1 MFKINENY
9 LKLPGS
15 YLFSTI
21 AKKVSAYS
29 AANPDKEI
37 IRLGIG
43 DVTLPLAPVVIDS
56 LHNAVDEMGKAETF
70 HGYAPDLG
78 YEFLRNAI
86 VEHDYKKRGADIS
99 ADEIFVSDGAKS
111 DSGNIGDIF
120 SVDNKIAVC
129 DPVYPVYVDTN
140 AMAGRTG
147 DYIPEQQKWSNVIY
161 MPCTAETNFA
171 PELPKETPDIIYLC
185 FPNNP
190 TGSTITKDELQRW
203 VDYANK
209 VGAVII
215 YDAAYE
221 AYISEENVP
230 HTIYECEGARTCAI
244 ELRSFSKNAGFTGTR
259 LGFTVIPKDL
269 KSGDVML
276 HSLWARRHGT
286 KFNGAPYIIQR
297 AGEAVYTEEGQKQTG
312 EQIAYYMNNAKTIL
326 EGLKSA
332 GYTVSG
338 GVNAPY
344 IWLKTPDKMTSWE
357 FFDYLLENA
366 NVVGTPGSGF
376 GPRGGKIVKIKIIN
390 PNTTQSMTESI
401 ENLARRVARSDT
413 QVWAVTPA
421 SGPDSIECYVDEYL
435 AVPGV
440 LKEVIRGDRE
450 EGADAFIIACFGDPG
465 LQAAREVT
473 SKPVLG
479 ICESAIATAK
489 FIAPYF
495 SIVSVLD
502 RSRKVTEDVVSNYG
516 AEKFCRSIR
525 STGLSV
531 LEFGRDPK
539 KGLEALAYQGKLA
552 VQQDG
557 AECILLGCAGFVDF
571 VEDLSAQLGVPVLD
585 GVMPAVKFAEAMVDM
600 GLRTS
605 KVSTWGFPEQKNIV
619 GFPMFTKQ
627 ELIF

>member
-1 MFKINENY
+1 
-9 LKLPGS
+9 
-15 YLFSTI
+15 
-21 AKKVSAYS
+21 
-29 AANPDKEI
+29 
-37 IRLGIG
+37 
-43 DVTLPLAPVVIDS
+43 
-56 LHNAVDEMGKAETF
+56 
-70 HGYAPDLG
+70 
-78 YEFLRNAI
+78 
-86 VEHDYKKRGADIS
+86 
-99 ADEIFVSDGAKS
+99 
-111 DSGNIGDIF
+111 
-120 SVDNKIAVC
+120 
-129 DPVYPVYVDTN
+129 
-140 AMAGRTG
+140 
-147 DYIPEQQKWSNVIY
+147 
-161 MPCTAETNFA
+161 
-171 PELPKETPDIIYLC
+171 
-185 FPNNP
+185 
-190 TGSTITKDELQRW
+190 
-203 VDYANK
+203 
-209 VGAVII
+209 
-215 YDAAYE
+215 
-221 AYISEENVP
+221 
-230 HTIYECEGARTCAI
+230 
-244 ELRSFSKNAGFTGTR
+244 
-259 LGFTVIPKDL
+259 
-269 KSGDVML
+269 
-276 HSLWARRHGT
+276 
-286 KFNGAPYIIQR
+286 
-297 AGEAVYTEEGQKQTG
+297 
-312 EQIAYYMNNAKTIL
+312 
-326 EGLKSA
+326 
-332 GYTVSG
+332 
-338 GVNAPY
+338 
-344 IWLKTPDKMTSWE
+344 MTSWD
-357 FFDYLLENA
+357 FFDYLLDKA

-479 ICESAIATAK
+479 ICESAIAAAK

>member
-1 MFKINENY
+1 M
-9 LKLPGS
+9 
-15 YLFSTI
+15 
-21 AKKVSAYS
+21 
-29 AANPDKEI
+29 
-37 IRLGIG
+37 
-43 DVTLPLAPVVIDS
+43 
-56 LHNAVDEMGKAETF
+56 
-70 HGYAPDLG
+70 
-78 YEFLRNAI
+78 
-86 VEHDYKKRGADIS
+86 
-99 ADEIFVSDGAKS
+99 
-111 DSGNIGDIF
+111 
-120 SVDNKIAVC
+120 
-129 DPVYPVYVDTN
+129 
-140 AMAGRTG
+140 
-147 DYIPEQQKWSNVIY
+147 
-161 MPCTAETNFA
+161 
-171 PELPKETPDIIYLC
+171 
-185 FPNNP
+185 
-190 TGSTITKDELQRW
+190 
-203 VDYANK
+203 
-209 VGAVII
+209 
-215 YDAAYE
+215 
-221 AYISEENVP
+221 
-230 HTIYECEGARTCAI
+230 
-244 ELRSFSKNAGFTGTR
+244 
-259 LGFTVIPKDL
+259 
-269 KSGDVML
+269 
-276 HSLWARRHGT
+276 
-286 KFNGAPYIIQR
+286 
-297 AGEAVYTEEGQKQTG
+297 
-312 EQIAYYMNNAKTIL
+312 
-326 EGLKSA
+326 
-332 GYTVSG
+332 
-338 GVNAPY
+338 
-344 IWLKTPDKMTSWE
+344 
-357 FFDYLLENA
+357 
-366 NVVGTPGSGF
+366 
-376 GPRGGKIVKIKIIN
+376 KIKIIN

-479 ICESAIATAK
+479 ICESAIAA
-489 FIAPYF
+489 A
-495 SIVSVLD
+495 
-502 RSRKVTEDVVSNYG
+502 NYG